1 MNDVTLN
8 SSDLK
13 MARFGEAVPARALSS
28 SSAEGKRAAGSVA
41 NSSAANQNTNAN
53 VNSASVTGNVV
64 QPQTLSP
71 ADQAAQAAQAREA
84 KESQKEQLT
93 SAVSQ
98 LNDYVQNVQ
107 RDLQFEVDNELGQT
121 IVRVVDQQTQ
131 KVIRQIPDELALRLA
146 EKLQQDEPLTLFNI
160 KV

>member
-8 SSDLK
+8 STDLK
-13 MARFGEAVPARALSS
+13 LARSGEAVPARALSS
-28 SSAEGKRAAGSVA
+28 SQAGARNASELVP
-41 NSSAANQNTNAN
+41 SSA
-53 VNSASVTGNVV
+53 GRVV
-64 QPQTLSP
+64 QNQPVS
-71 ADQAAQAAQAREA
+71 QAQDVSKAEQLQKRNEAQREA
-84 KESQKEQLT
+84 LNG
-93 SAVSQ
+93 AVLQ

-121 IVRVVDQQTQ
+121 IVRVVDQKTQ
-131 KVIRQIPDELALRLA
+131 QVIRQMPDELALRLA